1 MEDAILFARGNHFD
15 AYCAVGGGSVMDT
28 AKVANLFSVYRDA
41 ELLDFVNAPEI
52 PAGVSGIKSNLRYLV
67 TSCFEN
73 VRKVFLSSCC
83 R

>member
-1 MEDAILFARGNHFD
+1 MEDAILFARENHFD

-41 ELLDFVNAPEI
+41 ELLDFVNAP
-52 PAGVSGIKSNLRYLV
+52 VSGIKSNLRYLV